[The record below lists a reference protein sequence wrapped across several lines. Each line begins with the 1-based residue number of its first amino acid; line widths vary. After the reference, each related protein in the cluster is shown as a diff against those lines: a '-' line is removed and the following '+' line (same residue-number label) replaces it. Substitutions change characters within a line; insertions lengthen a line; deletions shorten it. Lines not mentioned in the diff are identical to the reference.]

1 MDRKSAATY
10 PTDNSKPIE
19 DYETICL
26 LAEEETKYNISNTAV
41 NDLNNQIN
49 IGADTANSDNHHTK
63 RNEGHESY
71 YWNVSGIVLKQ
82 NLNHIY

>member
-26 LAEEETKYNISNTAV
+26 LAEEETKYNISLQLLMILT
-41 NDLNNQIN
+41 
-49 IGADTANSDNHHTK
+49 TK
-63 RNEGHESY
+63 ST
-71 YWNVSGIVLKQ
+71 
-82 NLNHIY
+82 